1 MSDTVKKRGRPAMSG
16 TPQTTAERAAA
27 YRARLKAQAAEGIA
41 KDEMI
46 RQLLLRIADLEQ
58 QLHKATTTAH
68 DLVSNTKETT
78 PPLQYAGKAYGLC
91 QCVTAKGSRCKSAK
105 KYLIQVQTPDGIAE
119 LAACTYHFNQ
129 WRRGEEVQ
137 IIASPL

>member
-27 YRARLKAQAAEGIA
+27 YRARLKAQAAEGIG

-46 RQLLLRIADLEQ
+46 RQLLLRVADLEQ
-58 QLHKATTTAH
+58 QLHKATN
-68 DLVSNTKETT
+68 LVSNAKETT
-78 PPLQYAGKAYGLC
+78 PPLQYWGKAYGMC
-91 QCVTAKGSRCKSAK
+91 QCLTTKGSRCKSAK

-119 LAACTYHFNQ
+119 LAACHNHYKG
-129 WRRGEEVQ
+129 WLRGEDVK
-137 IIASPL
+137 IIESPL